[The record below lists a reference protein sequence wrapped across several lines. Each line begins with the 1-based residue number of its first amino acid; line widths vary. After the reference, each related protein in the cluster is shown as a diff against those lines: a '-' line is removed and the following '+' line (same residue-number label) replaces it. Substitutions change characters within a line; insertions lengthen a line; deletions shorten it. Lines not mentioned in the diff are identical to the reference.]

1 MEKLNDKE
9 TFRKIIG
16 FLKLKL
22 IDAYIIR
29 KFLGTFFFCIT
40 LILTIAV
47 VFDFAEKIDN
57 FMEKQAPIKAIVF
70 DYYLNF
76 IPYFATLF
84 APLFV
89 FIAVIFFTSKMA
101 VNTEI
106 IAILNSGMSF
116 RRMMLPYF
124 LSALVIATFTFVL
137 TSFIIPKSNL
147 TRMDFEDKYYRS
159 SGRKVT
165 VMNIHR
171 QEFKQDFKNVLV
183 YMGSYNPISQ
193 RGQNFTI
200 EKIDSGKL
208 VSKLS
213 ATSVLYDTA
222 SHKWSA
228 LNYYIREINDNGEKI
243 TRGSTIDT
251 TLHIKPGDFS
261 RDPGFVGTMTY
272 RELNDYISLLRLQG
286 SEELKLFLI
295 EKYRRFANPFA
306 VFILTLIGVSLSSR
320 KKRGGIGINIGT
332 GLVLSFS
339 YILFLQFASQFSLKG
354 SLGPML
360 AMWIPNILYS
370 IIGLILYK
378 MAPK

>member
-1 MEKLNDKE
+1 MEKFNDKKTLGE
-9 TFRKIIG
+9 TLDSLRI
-16 FLKLKL
+16 KL
-22 IDAYIIR
+22 IDVYIIR
-29 KFLGTFFFCIT
+29 KFLGTFFFSLV

-57 FMEKQAPIKAIVF
+57 FMEKEAPVKAIIF
-70 DYYLNF
+70 NYYFNF
-76 IPYFATLF
+76 VPYFATLF

-89 FIAVIFFTSKMA
+89 FISVIFFTSKMA

-116 RRMMLPYF
+116 KRMMWPYF

-137 TSFIIPKSNL
+137 TNFIIPQSNL
-147 TRMDFEDKYYRS
+147 IRMDFEDKYYRS
-159 SGRKVT
+159 SARKVI
-165 VMNIHR
+165 VENIHR
-171 QEFKQDFKNVLV
+171 MVYKNIYV
-183 YMGSYNPISQ
+183 YIGSYNPLSE

-200 EKIDSGKL
+200 EQFNDSNRL
-208 VSKLS
+208 VSRLES
-213 ATSVLYDTA
+213 SSVIYDTTLK
-222 SHKWSA
+222 KWTA
-228 LNYYIREINDNGEKI
+228 LNYYLREYKEGEDII
-243 TRGSTIDT
+243 TRGNRIDT
-251 TLHIKPGDFS
+251 TLTIKPSDLS

-272 RELNDYISLLRLQG
+272 HELEDYIDLLRLQG
-286 SEELKLFLI
+286 SDELKLFLI
-295 EKYRRFANPFA
+295 EKHRRFASPFA

-320 KKRGGIGINIGT
+320 KIRGGIGMNIGI
-332 GLVLSFS
+332 GLTLSFS

-370 IIGLILYK
+370 IIGMVLYK